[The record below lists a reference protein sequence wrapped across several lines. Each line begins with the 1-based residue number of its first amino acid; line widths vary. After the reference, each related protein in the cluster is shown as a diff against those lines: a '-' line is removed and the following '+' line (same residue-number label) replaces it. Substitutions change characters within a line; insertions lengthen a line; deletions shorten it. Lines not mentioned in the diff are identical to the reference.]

1 MSHRNPVPTV
11 DAILQRG
18 SKILLIRRKNEPFK
32 GMLALPGGFVN
43 QGETVEDAVKRE
55 VREETSL
62 EVEPIDILGV
72 YSNPNRDPREH
83 TLSVVFV
90 AIILSGNEKAQDD
103 ASKLEW
109 VELSNVQTAAF
120 DHQQILDDYRQWK
133 ANMGTFWSTKRR
145 NR

>member
-1 MSHRNPVPTV
+1 VPTV